1 MPCRAKVTTPFVL
14 HEQEM
19 VQLFMSERYADE
31 STALHHLEQAE
42 WDLKAAMP
50 MYMPPEPQSP
60 MVGRTLATS
69 NFKKACGCTIPASQS

>member
-1 MPCRAKVTTPFVL
+1 
-14 HEQEM
+14 M
-19 VQLFMSERYADE
+19 VQLFMSERWADE

-50 MYMPPEPQSP
+50 MYMPPEPPSP

-69 NFKKACGCTIPASQS
+69 NFKKACESRIQPVSHELASWV

>member
-1 MPCRAKVTTPFVL
+1 
-14 HEQEM
+14 M
-19 VQLFMSERYADE
+19 VQLFMSERWADE

-50 MYMPPEPQSP
+50 MYMPPEPPSP

-69 NFKKACGCTIPASQS
+69 NFKKACGCTKFSLSVMMFFEVQCRPI